1 MPCRQS
7 RGGPRTAPLTALRR
21 PRARPRALC
30 PLPAECTRAPGP
42 LTPRVLLAARRASP
56 ESSFPALLLRVC
68 EDQGGAGRPPQ
79 RCRPRLAAPPRRGPV
94 VPRQDSAAKAW
105 PHWAVF
111 GACPWTAGTPTFCL
125 GVAAEE
131 HTEPGARRGPAQCG
145 GRRSAAPGLLAGR
158 SSPAPAGPAAD
169 GPAAQRPAG
178 ASLSQGPGQRPGCR
192 LRSPAGCSSVTYD
205 IGTWSRP
212 SLRTAWRAG
221 TALEGVLPV
230 CRARG
235 HASSYRGQFGG
246 DGGLARTPLAL
257 RVSERQS
264 QRSRERADPL
274 RGGRGCSRRSGQT
287 RPGEREVSPQPA
299 SAPPPPALRGHWIVL
314 AKRRGSGQEAARQ
327 ARSGNTNGYC

>member
-1 MPCRQS
+1 MSAAPGRLTGRPAAWGAGAPGARGLTVLARPWARGLPVLNRGALPS
-7 RGGPRTAPLTALRR
+7 VSGGPRTAPLTALRR

-42 LTPRVLLAARRASP
+42 LAPRVLLAARRASP

-111 GACPWTAGTPTFCL
+111 GGCPWTAGTPTFCL

-131 HTEPGARRGPAQCG
+131 HTEPGARRGPARCG

-158 SSPAPAGPAAD
+158 SSPAPAGSAAE

-178 ASLSQGPGQRPGCR
+178 ALPLAGP
-192 LRSPAGCSSVTYD
+192 
-205 IGTWSRP
+205 
-212 SLRTAWRAG
+212 RTAPR
-221 TALEGVLPV
+221 LP
-230 CRARG
+230 A
-235 HASSYRGQFGG
+235 
-246 DGGLARTPLAL
+246 PL
-257 RVSERQS
+257 
-264 QRSRERADPL
+264 
-274 RGGRGCSRRSGQT
+274 GGR
-287 RPGEREVSPQPA
+287 
-299 SAPPPPALRGHWIVL
+299 VL
-314 AKRRGSGQEAARQ
+314 LGDL
-327 ARSGNTNGYC
+327 